1 MSEDFSTEKNNLFEF
16 FSTSSAKDIQDHYNS
31 REYKKGLEYF
41 NHDSVITASY
51 NSDKTTLKT
60 QVHGN
65 SEYTVIISL
74 QNSKVKTSCSCPFGA
89 DCKHVIASLLFAIK
103 NNTKIEV
110 YIEDKTSE
118 IDIDQYLKSLS
129 KNELIA
135 LVKKYAPD
143 QFWINLKNTFSNSSA
158 AKDTFIKVERNIQKI
173 FNHSDCLYNIDD
185 FDKTLNKELK
195 KLSGLEKHLKSE
207 ISSLLLYI
215 IDKVDDATQQGYLYD
230 DYNDWMYEPSEELN
244 EFITNYI
251 KTLTFKEKTEFLIKV
266 DTTLNTL
273 SFDTFNNLRML
284 YETAF
289 IESELPS
296 LKDWLINSYK
306 EISHSIIEESYKK
319 VRHLLTVEE
328 KEAILSEIQNDDS
341 KWLIELVELFVA
353 KNMVLKAIESIKAWL
368 GLGTRFRQDDVFNL
382 YLDLL
387 TKAGLNIS
395 EAATKAI
402 TNCPNS
408 SMLEKIA
415 SMVTE
420 NLKDYEAILEK
431 QSPDQYLN
439 YLENADRLQE
449 AMELIKRSNRIGDS
463 RIFDFYKKHKR
474 IFSSEAKNY
483 FISGINENLRF
494 TGDSFYHNIADNIKQ
509 LKQINLPLAR
519 QILADI
525 RLNYKRRRN
534 LINILSD
541 L

>member
-1 MSEDFSTEKNNLFEF
+1 MSETFSTAENNLVGF
-16 FSTSSAKDIQDHYNS
+16 FKTISSNDIQDHYNS
-31 REYKKGLEYF
+31 REYRKGLEYF
-41 NHDSVITASY
+41 NHDCVTTASY

-103 NNTKIEV
+103 NNTKIEIYV
-110 YIEDKTSE
+110 EDKTSK

-135 LVKKYAPD
+135 LVKKYAPE

-158 AKDTFIKVERNIQKI
+158 TKDTFIKVERNIQKI

-185 FDKTLNKELK
+185 FDKTLNKEIK

-207 ISSLLLYI
+207 ISSLLLFI
-215 IDKVDDATQQGYLYD
+215 IDKVDEATQQGYLYD
-230 DYNDWMYEPSEELN
+230 DYNDWMYEPSEEIN
-244 EFITNYI
+244 EFITNFI
-251 KTLTFKEKTEFLIKV
+251 KTLSFGEKIEFLGKL
-266 DTTLNTL
+266 DTKLNEQ
-273 SFDTFNNLRML
+273 SFDSFNNLQSL

-296 LKDWLINSYK
+296 LKDWLIKGYK
-306 EISHSIIEESYKK
+306 VMSHSIIENYYER
-319 VRHLLTVEE
+319 VRHLLTAEE
-328 KEAILSEIQNDDS
+328 KEAILCEIQNDNS
-341 KWLIELVELFVA
+341 KWLIELVELYTS
-353 KNMVLKAIESIKAWL
+353 KKMVLKAVGLIKAWV
-368 GLGTRFRQDDVFNL
+368 GTGIHFGKDDVYNL
-382 YLDLL
+382 YLDLH
-387 TKAGLNIS
+387 TKAGLDIS

-402 TNCPNS
+402 TNCPSS

-415 SMVTE
+415 SMVSE
-420 NLKDYEAILEK
+420 NLKDYEAILE
-431 QSPDQYLN
+431 QQLPEQYLN
-439 YLENADRLQE
+439 YLKNADRLQE
-449 AMELIKRSNRIGDS
+449 AMELIKRSKRIGDS
-463 RIFDFYKKHKR
+463 RIFDFYKNHKK
-474 IFSSEAKNY
+474 IFPSEAKDY
-483 FISGINENLRF
+483 FISGIKENMRF
-494 TGDSFYHNIADNIKQ
+494 TGNSYYHNIADNIKQ
-509 LKQINLPLAR
+509 LKQIDLPLAS

-525 RLNYKRRRN
+525 RLNYKRRSN